1 MSMIKIAF
9 DLEVALARNEAGFT
23 KQAAPDLGQF
33 VDKLKAVN
41 WPWKK
46 DEPSA
51 LSSWK
56 PYAVGAGLGL
66 GAYGL
71 MRHQNLA
78 DAAKF
83 PVLRKM
89 QEASGGE
96 MLREALPGYAEDLPW
111 WKKQLR
117 KLMFGPEIPL
127 NEEGEFAKKFLG
139 TDEKPK
145 AIYRGTQGDIQ
156 HGTFDP
162 SNAAVTPEELEKIR
176 TSNSIFGNKFME
188 ADFAN
193 KYAPGTMPH
202 TVDVGELSSRHN
214 LPYDPD
220 EWEMA
225 KKYRHLEAAMPTLE
239 QFQSGDFVGPLTPKG
254 VPSQNVARAQNTLSD
269 AEAYLA
275 LIREKA
281 KTEFGGKK
289 FIIKPSGAREGAGAM
304 TTTQLQ
310 SFPTQD
316 TDLVK
321 VFKDW
326 LKIKPQFLKEYAA
339 EGDAAVRKYRNNP
352 AFAGR
357 SVEEVLH
364 DNAIFQEL
372 LPVKKFTG
380 RQGEKMR
387 EAGFAPI
394 DEYRIHAA
402 GGRAHPGLALPR
414 APSGP
419 LSTAKRYLVD
429 ARQANDWFQTE
440 FLDKVPKEYRHLNY
454 NPDVVRV
461 GSGPK
466 DFKIVELNND
476 QSSGLSEVPFLT
488 HGFHKAFTGR
498 YSKPAATLAGVA
510 AGGAGLGLTG
520 AVTNPSPKKERW
532 T

>member
-1 MSMIKIAF
+1 MSMIKFAF
-9 DLEVALARNEAGFT
+9 DLGVALARNEAGFT

-46 DEPSA
+46 EETN
-51 LSSWK
+51 WK
-56 PYAVGAGLGL
+56 PYAAGALGLGAGLG
-66 GAYGL
+66 AYKM
-71 MRHQNLA
+71 MRTPHLA
-78 DAAKF
+78 DATKY
-83 PVLRKM
+83 PVLRRI
-89 QEASGGE
+89 QEATGGN

-117 KLMFGPEIPL
+117 KLTYGPEVPL

-139 TDEKPK
+139 TEGKPT

-162 SNAAVTPEELEKIR
+162 SNAAVTPKELEDVQ
-176 TSNSIFGNKFME
+176 TLNATFGNKFME

-202 TVDVGELSSRHN
+202 TVDVGELSRKHD

-220 EWEMA
+220 EWEMV
-225 KKYRHLEAAMPTLE
+225 KKYRHLEAAAPTLE
-239 QFQSGDFVGPLTPKG
+239 QFQSGDFIGPLTPKG
-254 VPSQNVARAQNTLSD
+254 VPSQNVGRAQETLSD

-281 KTEFGGKK
+281 KAEFGGKN

-402 GGRAHPGLALPR
+402 GGRAHPELALPR

-429 ARQANDWFQTE
+429 SRQANDWFQTE
-440 FLDKVPKEYRHLNY
+440 FLDKVPKEYKHLNY

-461 GSGPK
+461 GPGPK

-498 YSKPAATLAGVA
+498 YSKPAATLGGTVAGVA
-510 AGGAGLGLTG
+510 GTGLGGAALSAL
-520 AVTNPSPKKERW
+520 PSND
-532 T
+532 